1 MRNYYSIELNL
12 LMVKMKKR
20 PFVNILLATFFLYS
34 FLVSIKLLEKGIKT
48 LGSEYTD
55 ELFQSVSSP
64 FAGLLVG
71 TLATVLVQSSS
82 VTTATIVGLVGSG
95 FLNLEYAIPMVMG
108 ANIGTT
114 VTNTLVSFGHVRR
127 EQEFKRAFAAST
139 MHDFFNLIAVLA
151 LFPLQ
156 LATGFLTKMSI
167 TATDLII
174 STGFTATKPN
184 SPIKA
189 AIKWGA
195 NLITDFMSNISFI
208 DNLKDNSYRIY
219 AALLIFLA
227 IVFIFLSLKNIV
239 SNMKVVMLNRIEFG
253 LDKALA
259 KGGGMVAILVGI
271 LITFSVQSSSITTSI
286 LVPIVGSGILAIENA
301 FPITLG
307 ANIGTT
313 ITAVLA
319 SFAVDT
325 PEGLTIALCHVFFN
339 LLSVILIYPIKP
351 LREVPIKLAK
361 LLSTATAK
369 RKYVAILYV
378 LITFVLLPLIGIVLF
393 N

>member
-239 SNMKVVMLNRIEFG
+239 SNMKAVMLNRIEFG

>member
-1 MRNYYSIELNL
+1 
-12 LMVKMKKR
+12 MVKMKKR

-239 SNMKVVMLNRIEFG
+239 SNMKAVMLNRIEFG

>member
-1 MRNYYSIELNL
+1 
-12 LMVKMKKR
+12 MKKR
-20 PFVNILLATFFLYS
+20 PVLNILLATFFLYF

-48 LGSEYTD
+48 LGAEYTD
-55 ELFQSVSSP
+55 QLFQSVSSP

-139 MHDFFNLIAVLA
+139 MHDFFNLMAVLA

-167 TATDLII
+167 YATDAII
-174 STGFTATKPN
+174 VTGFTATNPN

-189 AIKWGA
+189 AIKSGA
-195 NLITDFMSNISFI
+195 NFVVDFLSRIPFI
-208 DNLKDNSYRIY
+208 DNLYQNSYRIY
-219 AALLIFLA
+219 GGLLIFLA
-227 IVFIFLSLKNIV
+227 ILFIFLSLKNIV
-239 SNMKVVMLNRIEFG
+239 SNMKSLMLNRIEFG
-253 LDKALA
+253 LDRALA
-259 KGGGMVAILVGI
+259 KGGGMVAIIVGI
-271 LITFSVQSSSITTSI
+271 FITFSVQSSSITTSI

-319 SFAVDT
+319 SFAVETSD
-325 PEGLTIALCHVFFN
+325 GLTIALCHVFFN
-339 LLSVILIYPIKP
+339 LISVLVIYPIKP
-351 LREVPIKLAK
+351 LREIPIKLATA
-361 LLSTATAK
+361 LSNATAK
-369 RKYVAILYV
+369 RKSVAILYV
-378 LITFVLLPLIGIVLF
+378 LITFVLLPLLGIVLF

>member
-1 MRNYYSIELNL
+1 
-12 LMVKMKKR
+12 MKKR
-20 PFVNILLATFFLYS
+20 PVLNILLATFFLYF

-48 LGSEYTD
+48 LGAEYTD
-55 ELFQSVSSP
+55 QLFQSVSSP

-139 MHDFFNLIAVLA
+139 MHDFFNLMAVLA

-167 TATDLII
+167 NATDAII
-174 STGFTATKPN
+174 ATGFTATKPN

-189 AIKWGA
+189 AIKSGA
-195 NLITDFMSNISFI
+195 NFVVDFLSRIPFI
-208 DNLKDNSYRIY
+208 DNLYHNSYRIY
-219 AALLIFLA
+219 AGLLIFLA

-239 SNMKVVMLNRIEFG
+239 SNMKSLMLNRIEFG

-259 KGGGMVAILVGI
+259 KGGGMIAIIVGI

-319 SFAVDT
+319 SFAVETSD
-325 PEGLTIALCHVFFN
+325 GLTIALCHVFFN
-339 LLSVILIYPIKP
+339 LISVIVIYPIKP
-351 LREVPIKLAK
+351 LREMPIKLATA
-361 LLSTATAK
+361 LSNATAK
-369 RKYVAILYV
+369 RKSVAILYV
-378 LITFVLLPLIGIVLF
+378 LITFVLLPLLGIVLF

>member
-1 MRNYYSIELNL
+1 
-12 LMVKMKKR
+12 MKKR
-20 PFVNILLATFFLYS
+20 PVLNILLAAFFLYF

-48 LGSEYTD
+48 LGAEYTD
-55 ELFQSVSSP
+55 QLFQSVSSP

-139 MHDFFNLIAVLA
+139 MHDFFNLMAVLA

-167 TATDLII
+167 YATDVII
-174 STGFTATKPN
+174 ATGFTATNPN

-189 AIKWGA
+189 AIKSGA
-195 NLITDFMSNISFI
+195 NFVVDFLSRIPFI
-208 DNLKDNSYRIY
+208 DNLYQNSYRIY
-219 AALLIFLA
+219 AGLLIFLA
-227 IVFIFLSLKNIV
+227 ILFIFLSLKNIV
-239 SNMKVVMLNRIEFG
+239 SNMKSLMLNRIEFG

-259 KGGGMVAILVGI
+259 KGGGMIAIIVGI

-319 SFAVDT
+319 SFAVETTD
-325 PEGLTIALCHVFFN
+325 GLTIALCHVFFN
-339 LLSVILIYPIKP
+339 LISVIVIYPIKP
-351 LREVPIKLAK
+351 LREIPIKLATA
-361 LLSTATAK
+361 LSNATAK
-369 RKYVAILYV
+369 RKSVAILYV
-378 LITFVLLPLIGIVLF
+378 LITFVLLPLLGIVLF

>member
-1 MRNYYSIELNL
+1 
-12 LMVKMKKR
+12 
-20 PFVNILLATFFLYS
+20 
-34 FLVSIKLLEKGIKT
+34 
-48 LGSEYTD
+48 
-55 ELFQSVSSP
+55 
-64 FAGLLVG
+64 
-71 TLATVLVQSSS
+71 
-82 VTTATIVGLVGSG
+82 
-95 FLNLEYAIPMVMG
+95 
-108 ANIGTT
+108 
-114 VTNTLVSFGHVRR
+114 
-127 EQEFKRAFAAST
+127 
-139 MHDFFNLIAVLA
+139 
-151 LFPLQ
+151 
-156 LATGFLTKMSI
+156 
-167 TATDLII
+167 
-174 STGFTATKPN
+174 
-184 SPIKA
+184 
-189 AIKWGA
+189 
-195 NLITDFMSNISFI
+195 MSNISFI

>member
-1 MRNYYSIELNL
+1 
-12 LMVKMKKR
+12 MKKR
-20 PFVNILLATFFLYS
+20 PVLNILLAAFFLYF
-34 FLVSIKLLEKGIKT
+34 FLISIKLLEKGIKT
-48 LGSEYTD
+48 LGAEYTD
-55 ELFQSVSSP
+55 QLFQSVSSP
-64 FAGLLVG
+64 FVGLLVG

-139 MHDFFNLIAVLA
+139 MHDFFNLMAVVA

-167 TATDLII
+167 NATDAII
-174 STGFTATKPN
+174 ATGFTATNPN

-189 AIKWGA
+189 AIKSGT
-195 NLITDFMSNISFI
+195 NFVVDFLSRIPFI
-208 DNLKDNSYRIY
+208 DNLYQNSYRIY
-219 AALLIFLA
+219 SGLLIFLA

-239 SNMKVVMLNRIEFG
+239 SNMKSLMLNRIEFG

-259 KGGGMVAILVGI
+259 RGGGMIAIIVGI
-271 LITFSVQSSSITTSI
+271 FITFSVQSSSITTSI

-319 SFAVDT
+319 SFAVETSD
-325 PEGLTIALCHVFFN
+325 GLTIALCHVFFN
-339 LLSVILIYPIKP
+339 LISVIVIYPIKP
-351 LREVPIKLAK
+351 LREIPIKLAK
-361 LLSTATAK
+361 ALSNATVK
-369 RKYVAILYV
+369 RKSVAILYV
-378 LITFVLLPLIGIVLF
+378 LITFVLLPLLGIVLF

>member
-1 MRNYYSIELNL
+1 
-12 LMVKMKKR
+12 MVKMKKR
-20 PFVNILLATFFLYS
+20 PIVNILLATFFLYS

-239 SNMKVVMLNRIEFG
+239 SNMKAVMLNRIEFG

>member
-1 MRNYYSIELNL
+1 
-12 LMVKMKKR
+12 MVKMKKR
-20 PFVNILLATFFLYS
+20 PIVNILLATFFLYS

-48 LGSEYTD
+48 LGAEYTD
-55 ELFQSVSSP
+55 QLFENVSNP
-64 FAGLLVG
+64 YAGLLVG
-71 TLATVLVQSSS
+71 ILATVLVQSSS

-95 FLNLEYAIPMVMG
+95 VLSLEYAIPMVMG

-139 MHDFFNLIAVLA
+139 MHDFFNLIAVLI
-151 LFPLQ
+151 LFPLD
-156 LATGFLTKMSI
+156 LFTGFITKMAEI
-167 TATDLII
+167 GTDFVVA
-174 STGFTATKPN
+174 TGFTATKPN

-189 AIKWGA
+189 AIKWGSNNVLDGLNSIPFMN
-195 NLITDFMSNISFI
+195 NLYEE
-208 DNLKDNSYRIY
+208 SYRVY
-219 AALLIFLA
+219 ALILILIAVGLIFLC
-227 IVFIFLSLKNIV
+227 LKNVV
-239 SNMKVVMLNRIEFG
+239 SNMKSLMLNQIELG

-259 KGGGMVAILVGI
+259 KGGGIFAILIGI

-286 LVPIVGSGILAIENA
+286 LVPIVGSGILSIENA

-319 SFAVDT
+319 SFAVDNIA
-325 PEGLTIALCHVFFN
+325 GLTIALHHVFFN
-339 LLSVILIYPIKP
+339 LLGVLLIYPIKAI
-351 LREVPIKLAK
+351 RGIPILLAK
-361 LLSTATAK
+361 KLSQITAK
-369 RKYVAILYV
+369 RRYVAIVYV
-378 LITFVLLPLIGIVLF
+378 FVTFLLIPLLGVVLF

>member
-1 MRNYYSIELNL
+1 
-12 LMVKMKKR
+12 MKKR
-20 PFVNILLATFFLYS
+20 PVLNILLAAFFLYF

-48 LGSEYTD
+48 LGAEYTD
-55 ELFQSVSSP
+55 QLFQSVSSP
-64 FAGLLVG
+64 FVGLLVG

-139 MHDFFNLIAVLA
+139 MHDFFNLMAVLA

-156 LATGFLTKMSI
+156 LATGFLTKISI
-167 TATDLII
+167 NATDAII

-189 AIKWGA
+189 TIKSGA
-195 NLITDFMSNISFI
+195 NFVVDFLSRIPFI
-208 DNLKDNSYRIY
+208 DNLYQNSYRIY

-239 SNMKVVMLNRIEFG
+239 SNMKSLMLNRIEFG
-253 LDKALA
+253 LDRTLS
-259 KGGGMVAILVGI
+259 KGGGIVAIIVGI
-271 LITFSVQSSSITTSI
+271 FITFSVQSSSITTSI

-319 SFAVDT
+319 SFAVETSD
-325 PEGLTIALCHVFFN
+325 GLTIAMCHVFFN
-339 LLSVILIYPIKP
+339 LISVIVIYPIKP
-351 LREVPIKLAK
+351 LREIPIKLATA
-361 LLSTATAK
+361 LSNATAK
-369 RKYVAILYV
+369 RKSLAILYV
-378 LITFVLLPLIGIVLF
+378 LITFVLLPLLGIVLF

>member
-20 PFVNILLATFFLYS
+20 PFINILLATFFLYS

>member
-1 MRNYYSIELNL
+1 
-12 LMVKMKKR
+12 MKKR
-20 PFVNILLATFFLYS
+20 PVLNILLAAFFLYF

-48 LGSEYTD
+48 LGAEYTD
-55 ELFQSVSSP
+55 QLFQSVSSP

-139 MHDFFNLIAVLA
+139 MHDFFNLMAVLA

-167 TATDLII
+167 YTTDAII
-174 STGFTATKPN
+174 ATGFTATNPN

-189 AIKWGA
+189 AIKSGA
-195 NLITDFMSNISFI
+195 NFVVDFLSRIPFI
-208 DNLKDNSYRIY
+208 DNLYQNSYRIY
-219 AALLIFLA
+219 GGLLIFLA
-227 IVFIFLSLKNIV
+227 ILFIFLSLKNIV
-239 SNMKVVMLNRIEFG
+239 SNMKSLMLNRIEFG
-253 LDKALA
+253 LDRALA
-259 KGGGMVAILVGI
+259 MGGGMVAIIVGI
-271 LITFSVQSSSITTSI
+271 FITFSVQSSSITTSI

-319 SFAVDT
+319 SFAVETSD
-325 PEGLTIALCHVFFN
+325 GLTIALCHVFFN
-339 LLSVILIYPIKP
+339 LISVLVIYPIKP
-351 LREVPIKLAK
+351 LREIPIKLATA
-361 LLSTATAK
+361 LSNATAK
-369 RKYVAILYV
+369 RKSVAILYV
-378 LITFVLLPLIGIVLF
+378 LITFVLLPLLGIVLF

>member
-1 MRNYYSIELNL
+1 
-12 LMVKMKKR
+12 MKKR
-20 PFVNILLATFFLYS
+20 PVLNILLATFFLYF

-48 LGSEYTD
+48 LGAEYTD
-55 ELFQSVSSP
+55 QLFQSVSSP

-139 MHDFFNLIAVLA
+139 MHDFFNLMAVLA

-167 TATDLII
+167 YATDAII
-174 STGFTATKPN
+174 ATGFTATKPN

-189 AIKWGA
+189 AIKSGA
-195 NLITDFMSNISFI
+195 NFVVDFLSRIPFI
-208 DNLKDNSYRIY
+208 DNLYQNSYRIY
-219 AALLIFLA
+219 AGLLIFLA
-227 IVFIFLSLKNIV
+227 ILFIFLSLKNIV
-239 SNMKVVMLNRIEFG
+239 SNMKSLMLNRIEFG
-253 LDKALA
+253 LDRALA
-259 KGGGMVAILVGI
+259 KGGGVVAIIIGI
-271 LITFSVQSSSITTSI
+271 FITFSVQSSSITTSI

-319 SFAVDT
+319 SFAVETSD
-325 PEGLTIALCHVFFN
+325 GLTIALCHVFFN
-339 LLSVILIYPIKP
+339 LISVIVIYPIKP
-351 LREVPIKLAK
+351 LREIPIKLATA
-361 LLSTATAK
+361 LSNATAK
-369 RKYVAILYV
+369 RKFVAILYV
-378 LITFVLLPLIGIVLF
+378 LITFVLLPLLGIVLF

>member
-1 MRNYYSIELNL
+1 MNL
-12 LMVKMKKR
+12 KSLKNLS
-20 PFVNILLATFFLYS
+20 FAIFFLYF

-48 LGSEYTD
+48 LGAEYTD
-55 ELFQSVSSP
+55 QLFESVSNP

-71 TLATVLVQSSS
+71 ILCTVLVQSSS

-95 FLNLEYAIPMVMG
+95 VLSLEYAIPMVMG

-139 MHDFFNLIAVLA
+139 MHDFFNLISRDNIISSGPVYRVYNKDWRRTEQNFVLA
-151 LFPLQ
+151 
-156 LATGFLTKMSI
+156 
-167 TATDLII
+167 
-174 STGFTATKPN
+174 TGFTATKPN

-189 AIKWGA
+189 GIKWGSNNILDGLSSIPYVN
-195 NLITDFMSNISFI
+195 NLSE
-208 DNLKDNSYRIY
+208 NSYRVY
-219 AALLIFLA
+219 AVLLIVVA
-227 IVFIFLSLKNIV
+227 IGFIFLSLRNVV
-239 SNMKVVMLNRIEFG
+239 SNMKSLMLNQIEFG

-259 KGGGMVAILVGI
+259 KGGGLFAILIGI

-286 LVPIVGSGILAIENA
+286 LVPIVGSGILSIENA

-319 SFAVDT
+319 SFAVDD
-325 PEGLTIALCHVFFN
+325 PAGLTIALHHVFFN
-339 LLSVILIYPIKP
+339 LMGVAIIYPFKAIRNIP
-351 LREVPIKLAK
+351 VNLAK
-361 LLSTATAK
+361 SLSNITAK
-369 RKYVAILYV
+369 RRYIAILYV
-378 LITFVLLPLIGIVLF
+378 LITFLLLPLLGVVLF

>member
-55 ELFQSVSSP
+55 QLFQSVSSP

-239 SNMKVVMLNRIEFG
+239 SNMKAVMLNRIEFG

>member
-1 MRNYYSIELNL
+1 
-12 LMVKMKKR
+12 MKKR
-20 PFVNILLATFFLYS
+20 PVLNILLAAFFLYF

-48 LGSEYTD
+48 LGAEYTD
-55 ELFQSVSSP
+55 QLFQSVSSP

-139 MHDFFNLIAVLA
+139 MHDFFNLMAVLA

-167 TATDLII
+167 NATDAII
-174 STGFTATKPN
+174 ATGFTATKPN

-189 AIKWGA
+189 AIKSGA
-195 NLITDFMSNISFI
+195 NFVVDFLSRIPFI
-208 DNLKDNSYRIY
+208 DNLYHNSYRIY
-219 AALLIFLA
+219 AGLLIFLA

-239 SNMKVVMLNRIEFG
+239 SNMKSLMLNRIEFG
-253 LDKALA
+253 LDRALA
-259 KGGGMVAILVGI
+259 KGGGMIAIIVGI

-319 SFAVDT
+319 SFAVETSD
-325 PEGLTIALCHVFFN
+325 GLTIALCHVFFN
-339 LLSVILIYPIKP
+339 LISVIVIYPIKP
-351 LREVPIKLAK
+351 LREMPIKFATA
-361 LLSTATAK
+361 LSNATAK
-369 RKYVAILYV
+369 RKSVAILYV
-378 LITFVLLPLIGIVLF
+378 LITFVLLPLLGIVLF

>member
-1 MRNYYSIELNL
+1 MGNYYSIELNL

-195 NLITDFMSNISFI
+195 NLITDLMSNISFI

>member
-1 MRNYYSIELNL
+1 
-12 LMVKMKKR
+12 MVKMKKR
-20 PFVNILLATFFLYS
+20 PIVNILLATFFLYS

>member
-1 MRNYYSIELNL
+1 MNL
-12 LMVKMKKR
+12 KSFKNLS
-20 PFVNILLATFFLYS
+20 FAIFFLYF

-48 LGSEYTD
+48 LGAEYTD
-55 ELFQSVSSP
+55 ALFESVSNP

-71 TLATVLVQSSS
+71 ILCTVLVQSSS

-95 FLNLEYAIPMVMG
+95 VLSLEYAIPMVMG

-139 MHDFFNLIAVLA
+139 MHDFFNLLVVII
-151 LFPLQ
+151 LFPLDLYTGLITRMAENGTDFI
-156 LATGFLTKMSI
+156 LA
-167 TATDLII
+167 
-174 STGFTATKPN
+174 TGFTATKPN

-189 AIKWGA
+189 GIKWGSNNILDGLSSIPFIG
-195 NLITDFMSNISFI
+195 NLSE
-208 DNLKDNSYRIY
+208 NSYRVY
-219 AALLIFLA
+219 AVLLIIIA
-227 IVFIFLSLKNIV
+227 ITFIFLSLRNVV
-239 SNMKVVMLNRIEFG
+239 SNMKSLMLNQIEFG

-259 KGGGMVAILVGI
+259 RGGGLFAILIGI

-286 LVPIVGSGILAIENA
+286 LVPIVGSGILSIENA

-313 ITAVLA
+313 TITAVLA
-319 SFAVDT
+319 SFAVDD
-325 PEGLTIALCHVFFN
+325 PAGLTIALHHVFFN
-339 LLSVILIYPIKP
+339 LIGVIIVYPVKAIRNFPVNLAKGLSVI
-351 LREVPIKLAK
+351 
-361 LLSTATAK
+361 TAK
-369 RKYVAILYV
+369 RRYIAILYV
-378 LITFVLLPLIGIVLF
+378 LVTFLLIPLLGVVLF

>member
-1 MRNYYSIELNL
+1 MNL
-12 LMVKMKKR
+12 KSFKNLS
-20 PFVNILLATFFLYS
+20 FAIFFLYF

-48 LGSEYTD
+48 LGAEYTD
-55 ELFQSVSSP
+55 ALFESVSNP

-71 TLATVLVQSSS
+71 ILCTVLVQSSS

-95 FLNLEYAIPMVMG
+95 VLSLEYAIPMVMG

-127 EQEFKRAFAAST
+127 EQEFKRGFAAST
-139 MHDFFNLIAVLA
+139 MHDFFNLLVVII
-151 LFPLQ
+151 LFPLDLYTGLITRMAENGTDFI
-156 LATGFLTKMSI
+156 LA
-167 TATDLII
+167 
-174 STGFTATKPN
+174 TGFTATKPN

-189 AIKWGA
+189 GIKWGSNNILDGLSSIPFIG
-195 NLITDFMSNISFI
+195 NLSE
-208 DNLKDNSYRIY
+208 NSYRAY
-219 AALLIFLA
+219 AVLLIIIA
-227 IVFIFLSLKNIV
+227 IAFIFLSLRNVV
-239 SNMKVVMLNRIEFG
+239 SNMKSLMLNQIEFG

-259 KGGGMVAILVGI
+259 RGGGLFAILIGI

-286 LVPIVGSGILAIENA
+286 LVPIVGSGILSIENA

-319 SFAVDT
+319 SFAVDD
-325 PEGLTIALCHVFFN
+325 PAGLTIALHHVFFN
-339 LLSVILIYPIKP
+339 LIGVIIVYPIKAVRNIPVNLAKGLSVI
-351 LREVPIKLAK
+351 
-361 LLSTATAK
+361 TAK
-369 RKYVAILYV
+369 RRYIAILYV
-378 LITFVLLPLIGIVLF
+378 LVTFFLLPLLGVVLF